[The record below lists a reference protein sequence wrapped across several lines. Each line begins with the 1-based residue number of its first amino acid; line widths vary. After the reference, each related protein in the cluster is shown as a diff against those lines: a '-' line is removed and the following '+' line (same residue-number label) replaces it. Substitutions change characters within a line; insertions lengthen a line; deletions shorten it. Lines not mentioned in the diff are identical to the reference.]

1 MRAEYTNVPTFNSV
15 QKAITGILEI
25 FRILNFRK
33 KENLLDSSINA
44 MGP

>member
-15 QKAITGILEI
+15 QKAITGIL
-25 FRILNFRK
+25 NFRK

>member
-15 QKAITGILEI
+15 QKAITE
-25 FRILNFRK
+25 ILNFRK